1 MRSSTRS
8 TLSSFKLKT
17 LSAAFVSALILS
29 GAHAAGLG
37 KLTVLSSLGQP
48 LRAEIE
54 LTSVAPDEAGTLVP
68 RLAPAAA
75 FQQANIE
82 MNPTLLSLRFAVEQR
97 ASGPVIRVTSTQAI
111 NEPYVDMLLELGG
124 SKGSFIREYTFL
136 LDPPELRTQQS
147 AQIGSATSA
156 RSLPAPA
163 TKPVPAAAPAAVP
176 APAPSAEAE
185 RPAAAPAARPAKS
198 ETVAAAPKPERAE
211 GEEYKVKKGDTLAKV
226 AGQYQGDGVSLDQ
239 MLVAMYRANPDAFV
253 GKNMNRLRA
262 GAILSVPSADEA
274 KSVGAGEA
282 HGVVR
287 AQATDFNAYRSK
299 LANQVASATP
309 KESDESR
316 QAASGK
322 ITAKVQDEAGNAGA
336 SKDKLKLS
344 KSGAGAPGNEKAG
357 PSAEEMI
364 AKDKAL
370 EEANAR
376 VKELE
381 KNVNQLQQ
389 LLEVKNRDLAAQQKQ
404 AEASKTAAA
413 PAPVVPPVTAPAS
426 APAATVTAPASS
438 VAATTTP
445 TSSTAAEP
453 ASAVAAAPVTP
464 PVAKPKHRVVA
475 PPPPP
480 PEPSFLEDLTGN
492 PLFLPGAA
500 VLLAL
505 LAGLGIYSAR
515 RRKQVPAKSFE
526 DSVITDSTLKS
537 NSLFGST
544 GGQSVDTNNSV
555 FNSNFVPSASQLD
568 TNEVDPI
575 AEADVYIAYGRD
587 AQAEEILKEAL
598 RNQPDRHAVRVK
610 LLEIY
615 ANRKDVRSFEILAT
629 ELYSL
634 TRGQGDD
641 WQQAAN
647 LGAMLDPGNPLY
659 SSGNTGVD
667 VTSHTASLDTKTRP
681 IDEPGL
687 DALLET
693 TQVKPGAN
701 AVNTIESSP
710 YFGSTTLLADDAL
723 SIPTAPQTTTNH
735 KPEEVEDLDFD
746 LDGLEL
752 DSGTKKEAEASAPE
766 MPAEIASLDLDF
778 LDKKSEETK
787 EPAPELNDLS
797 FDLKDEPAAPAPT
810 PTAAAPEVLVPEA
823 MGLDFPGIPPT
834 SQTEAAK
841 PAERPEMAEAPMQ
854 DLGGAL
860 DLPALEGL
868 SDDEQY
874 SGSAEMATKLDLA
887 IAYQE
892 IGDKEGARELLEEVV
907 KGGNSEQI
915 DKARNLLAKLA

>member
-17 LSAAFVSALILS
+17 LSAAFVSALVLS
-29 GAHAAGLG
+29 GAAHAAGLG

-54 LTSVAPDEAGTLVP
+54 LTSVSSDEAGTLVP
-68 RLAPAAA
+68 RLASAAA
-75 FQQANIE
+75 FRQANVE
-82 MNPTLLSLRFAVEQR
+82 MNPALLSLRFAVEQR
-97 ASGPVIRVTSTQAI
+97 PSGPVIRVTSAQPI

-124 SKGSFIREYTFL
+124 GKGSFIREYTFL

-147 AQIGSATSA
+147 AQIGSAISA
-156 RSLPAPA
+156 RPL
-163 TKPVPAAAPAAVP
+163 P
-176 APAPSAEAE
+176 APAPSAQAAG
-185 RPAAAPAARPAKS
+185 PAAAPAARSAGAA
-198 ETVAAAPKPERAE
+198 AAAPKPESAA

-226 AGQYQGDGVSLDQ
+226 AGQYQSGGVSLDQ
-239 MLVAMYRANPDAFV
+239 MLVALYRANPDAFI

-262 GAILSVPSADEA
+262 GAILSVPSADDA
-274 KSVGAGEA
+274 KSVAASEA

-287 AQATDFNAYRSK
+287 AQAADFNAYRAK
-299 LANQVASATP
+299 LANQVASAAP
-309 KESDESR
+309 KEAEESR

-322 ITAKVQDEAGNAGA
+322 ITAKVQDQAGDTGA
-336 SKDKLKLS
+336 ARDKLKLS
-344 KSGAGAPGNEKAG
+344 KSGAGAAGNDKAG
-357 PSAEEMI
+357 PSAEDLI

-381 KNVNQLQQ
+381 KNVSDLQK
-389 LLEVKNRDLAAQQKQ
+389 LLEIKNRDLAAQQKQ
-404 AEASKTAAA
+404 AEAGKAAAPTAAPAAPAAA
-413 PAPVVPPVTAPAS
+413 PASSPAATTPASSVASTAPAS
-426 APAATVTAPASS
+426 ATAAQPASS
-438 VAATTTP
+438 
-445 TSSTAAEP
+445 
-453 ASAVAAAPVTP
+453 VAAAPVTP
-464 PVAKPKHRVVA
+464 PVVKPKRRHVVA

-480 PEPSFLEDLTGN
+480 PPPGFFEDLTSN

-500 VLLAL
+500 TLLAL

-515 RRKQVPAKSFE
+515 RRKQKPAKSFE
-526 DSVITDSTLKS
+526 DSIITDSTLKS

-615 ANRKDVRSFEILAT
+615 ANRKDLRSFEILAT
-629 ELYSL
+629 ELYSM
-634 TRGQGDD
+634 TKGQGED

-659 SSGNTGVD
+659 ASGAGGAE
-667 VTSHTASLDTKTRP
+667 VTSHTASLNTKTRV
-681 IDEPGL
+681 DEPAL
-687 DALLET
+687 NALLET
-693 TQVKPGAN
+693 TQVKPPAAKAAEG
-701 AVNTIESSP
+701 IESSP
-710 YFGSTTLLADDAL
+710 YFGSTTLLPDDAL
-723 SIPTAPQTTTNH
+723 NIPTAPQTTISH

-752 DSGTKKEAEASAPE
+752 DSGAKKEVEAPAPE
-766 MPAEIASLDLDF
+766 MPSEIAALDLDF
-778 LDKKSEETK
+778 LDKKPEEAK
-787 EPAPELNDLS
+787 QEPAPAPEPELADLS
-797 FDLKDEPAAPAPT
+797 FDLKDEPAAPAHAA
-810 PTAAAPEVLVPEA
+810 TAAAPEVLVPEA
-823 MGLDFPGIPPT
+823 MGLDFPAVTPAGKAEAPKPLEQQK
-834 SQTEAAK
+834 QT
-841 PAERPEMAEAPMQ
+841 AEAPMQ
-854 DLGGAL
+854 DLAASV
-860 DLPALEGL
+860 DLPELQGL
-868 SDDEQY
+868 ADEEQY

-892 IGDKEGARELLEEVV
+892 IGDKEGARELLEEVL
-907 KGGNSEQI
+907 KGGNAEQV
-915 DKARNLLAKLA
+915 DKAKGLLAKLA